1 VAVNLVVVALGE
13 VQSVESVVDTGS
25 VKSGEFLFA

>member
-1 VAVNLVVVALGE
+1 VAVDLVVVALGQ

-25 VKSGEFLFA
+25 VESREFLLA